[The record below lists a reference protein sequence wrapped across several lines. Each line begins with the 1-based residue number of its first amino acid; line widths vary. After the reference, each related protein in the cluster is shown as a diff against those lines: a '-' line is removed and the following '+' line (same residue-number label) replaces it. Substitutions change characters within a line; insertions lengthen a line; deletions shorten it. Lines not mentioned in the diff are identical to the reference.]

1 MSLDNIFF
9 QLCASLL
16 FLTVILLHI
25 TKKNISEV
33 LLYGVQSVAVVLLMG
48 LSLFKVSS
56 LSLMAVLV
64 IMLVVKVILTPIFFT
79 RIINQYKLKFTDSR
93 YLSTPITMFVIALI
107 LLLVGSD
114 VFRPLTEIAPDYKA
128 YLTLVLAAMLIS
140 IFLITNRKSVVSQ
153 AVGVLSL
160 ENSIVMFAIFAGL
173 EQSPLFQLGIIFD
186 IFIWILLA
194 VVFVSM
200 IFRHFGTLDATN
212 MKNLKG

>member
-33 LLYGVQSVAVVLLMG
+33 LLYGLQSTAVVVLMG
-48 LSLFKVSS
+48 LSVFKSSS
-56 LSLMAVLV
+56 LSLVAVLI
-64 IMLVVKVILTPIFFT
+64 IMLTVKVVLTPIFFA

-93 YLSTPITMFVIALI
+93 YLSTPITLFVIALI

-128 YLTLVLAAMLIS
+128 YLTLVLAAMLMS
-140 IFLITNRKSVVSQ
+140 VFLIINRKGVVSQ
-153 AVGVLSL
+153 AMGVLSL

>member
-1 MSLDNIFF
+1 MSLDNLFF

-33 LLYGVQSVAVVLLMG
+33 LLYGLQSVAVVTLMG
-48 LSLFKVSS
+48 LSVFKVSS
-56 LSLMAVLV
+56 LSLVAVLI

-114 VFRPLTEIAPDYKA
+114 IFRPLTEIAPDYKA

-140 IFLITNRKSVVSQ
+140 IFLIINRKGVVSQ
-153 AVGVLSL
+153 AMGVLSL